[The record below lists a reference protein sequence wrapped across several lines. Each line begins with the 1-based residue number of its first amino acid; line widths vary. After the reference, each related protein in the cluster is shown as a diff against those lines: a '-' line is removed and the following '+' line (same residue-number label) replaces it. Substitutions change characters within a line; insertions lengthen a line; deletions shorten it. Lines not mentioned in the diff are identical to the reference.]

1 MSAVTRHALRVYSAL
16 SGLRGAGDDILDAL
30 IPFFEPILEVMNGKV
45 FEPRLFAVGVQKL
58 YRWRFTTDI
67 AEHFIPRLVR
77 KGFLIRHGGEGR
89 QAAYTVRFV
98 SQPPS
103 TENLPIS
110 DLLNQIVD
118 EFVEFPPRIT
128 DLLTYSRTRDELTDI
143 LIRFLVSMDAYG
155 EASFAVE
162 VQRLQFGINETS
174 TLAELEEGGTPLP
187 HDDRYM
193 CARFVKHISAEYP
206 EYVPHLARLA
216 SIGLLTEV
224 VEDFAEPIQPETSI
238 SLTVAVDAPLA
249 LDFLGCSGKALQ
261 EDVRSIF
268 DALKAIGCSFI
279 VFPVTCDEMQR
290 NLEGM
295 LSKQPSERYGYTH
308 DAIVRREVMPEFVQA
323 VAKDP
328 EAALD
333 RAGIQVRPLSL
344 DQYPNSHIYFD
355 QERYEDFFPACIG

>member
-16 SGLRGAGDDILDAL
+16 SGLKGTGDDVLDAL

-45 FEPRLFAVGVQKL
+45 FDPRLFAVGVQKL
-58 YRWRFTTDI
+58 YRWRFTADI

-77 KGFLIRHGGEGR
+77 KGFLIRHGGDGR
-89 QAAYTVRFV
+89 QAAYTVQFV
-98 SQPPS
+98 PQPPS

-110 DLLNQIVD
+110 EVLNQIVD
-118 EFVEFPPRIT
+118 EFVDFPPRIT
-128 DLLTYSRTRDELTDI
+128 DLLNYSRTRDELADI

-162 VQRLQFGINETS
+162 VQRLQFGIAETS
-174 TLAELEEGGTPLP
+174 ALAELEEGGTPLP

-193 CARFVKHISAEYP
+193 CARFLNHICSEHP
-206 EYVPHLARLA
+206 EYVPHLARLT

-224 VEDFAEPIQPETSI
+224 VEDFAKPIQPETNVN
-238 SLTVAVDAPLA
+238 LTVAVDAPLA
-249 LDFLGCSGKALQ
+249 LDFLGCSGRALQ

-268 DALKAIGCSFI
+268 NSLKAIGCAFI

-290 NLEGM
+290 NLQSM
-295 LSKQPSERYGYTH
+295 LAKPPSERYGYTH
-308 DAIVRREVMPEFVQA
+308 DAMIRREVMPEFVQA

-333 RAGIQVRPLSL
+333 HAGIQVKQLSL
-344 DQYPNSHIYFD
+344 DQYPN
-355 QERYEDFFPACIG
+355 